1 MYKWKLIVYRIV
13 WIKKKIYII
22 FKNGKILRVRK
33 NIGKIL
39 KIVLDL
45 ISKKL
50 KELRKKVKIFSKR

>member
-22 FKNGKILRVRK
+22 SKNGKILRVRK
-33 NIGKIL
+33 NIGIIL

>member
-33 NIGKIL
+33 NIGIIL